1 MVVFSLANL
10 ASLREAKMILKSLSL
25 SGELNSKAVILVG
38 NKTDLV
44 RAREVLIDG
53 NTHSTIENSD
63 HSLLQMHAHWP
74 LHTAVNM
81 LKLAQL

>member
-1 MVVFSLANL
+1 MFSVANF

-25 SGELNSKAVILVG
+25 SGELNSKSVILVG

-53 NTHSTIENSD
+53 NISSTNANSN

-74 LHTAVNM
+74 LLTTVNM
-81 LKLAQL
+81 LKLAQH

>member
-10 ASLREAKMILKSLSL
+10 ASLREAKMILISLSL

-53 NTHSTIENSD
+53 NTH
-63 HSLLQMHAHWP
+63 
-74 LHTAVNM
+74 
-81 LKLAQL
+81 